1 MTFPNALSL
10 IEISSRSERW
20 EEDPLFSQND
30 ISDALK
36 LAREKFPLFTEKGHV
51 DIILG
56 DNALLK
62 ELNATYLG
70 KDNPTNVLS
79 FPQEKLEK
87 GTQLPSGDWILLGDI
102 ILSYET
108 IKEEARVQDKPF
120 SHHLKHLVVHGFL
133 HLLGFD
139 HEDEKEAQE
148 MESLE
153 IEILKSLSIPNP
165 YKKD

>member
-1 MTFPNALSL
+1 MNRLSRTQLSL
-10 IEISSRSERW
+10 ACVPAKKR
-20 EEDPLFSQND
+20 L
-30 ISDALK
+30 
-36 LAREKFPLFTEKGHV
+36 
-51 DIILG
+51 
-56 DNALLK
+56 
-62 ELNATYLG
+62 
-70 KDNPTNVLS
+70 
-79 FPQEKLEK
+79 
-87 GTQLPSGDWILLGDI
+87 
-102 ILSYET
+102 
-108 IKEEARVQDKPF
+108 F